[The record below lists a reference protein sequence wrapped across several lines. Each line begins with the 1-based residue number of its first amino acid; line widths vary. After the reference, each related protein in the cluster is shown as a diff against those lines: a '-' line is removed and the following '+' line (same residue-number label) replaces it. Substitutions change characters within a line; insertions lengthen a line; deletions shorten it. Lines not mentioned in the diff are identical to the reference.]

1 MNASILSGINKS
13 YFWDVDQNTLD
24 EVKSKR
30 LIIER
35 VVTLGNLNELK
46 LLFNYYGKKE
56 IINTLRKLNYLDSKT
71 LNFIALIFNI
81 PKSSFKCFIRKQL
94 TNQPLNF

>member
-1 MNASILSGINKS
+1 MNSSILSDINQS
-13 YFWDVDQNTLD
+13 YFWDVDLNTLD

-46 LLFNYYGKKE
+46 LLVDFYGKKE
-56 IINTLRKLNYLDSKT
+56 IINTLRKLNYLDPKT
-71 LNFIALIFNI
+71 LNFIARIFNI
-81 PKSSFKCFIRKQL
+81 PKSSFKCFTRKQL
-94 TNQPLNF
+94 TNQLLNF

>member
-1 MNASILSGINKS
+1 MNVSILTHINKS
-13 YFWDVDQNTLD
+13 YFWDVDLNSLD

-46 LLFNYYGKKE
+46 LLFDYYGKDEVK
-56 IINTLRKLNYLDSKT
+56 NTLRKLNYLDPKT
-71 LNFIALIFNI
+71 LNIVALMFNI
-81 PKSSFKCFIRKQL
+81 PKSSFKCFTRKQL
-94 TNQPLNF
+94 TNQQLNF